1 MAVDME
7 AYGKLFY
14 EEYMNSD
21 FEVTLTK
28 YRKKKMVEILNR
40 YTTSRILEI
49 GCGMEPFFLSYENFD
64 KMTIVEPASILYNSA
79 QKYCKESK
87 LNVECIN
94 DFVEN
99 RVEELYKKKFDFIL
113 LVALIHEV
121 EDAQKLV
128 ASVRNICHKDT
139 KVLITTN
146 NPKSF
151 HLTLAYE
158 SGIIP
163 RLGILTDKA
172 KAFQRHRVFTMEEMK
187 DLAKNNAFEV
197 LEEGSYFIKP
207 FAHSQMKALLD
218 NHIITEDVLDGL
230 DKMITYMPD
239 LGAENY
245 CVVKPC
251 AK

>member
-1 MAVDME
+1 MAVDIE

-14 EEYMNSD
+14 EEYHNSD
-21 FEVTLTK
+21 FEVILTK
-28 YRKKKMVEILNR
+28 YRKKKMVEILSR
-40 YTTSRILEI
+40 YNTSKILEI
-49 GCGMEPFFLSYENFD
+49 GCGMEPFFLSYNDFD
-64 KMTIVEPASILYNSA
+64 QMTIVEPASILYNSA
-79 QKYCKESK
+79 KKHCEESK
-87 LNVECIN
+87 KNVECIH
-94 DFVEN
+94 DFVQN
-99 RVEELYKKKFDFIL
+99 RVEELQEKKFDFIL

-121 EDAQKLV
+121 KDAQELV
-128 ASVRNICHKDT
+128 AAVRKICHKDT

-163 RLGILTDKA
+163 QLGILTDKA
-172 KAFQRHRVFTMEEMK
+172 KSFQRHRVFTMEEMK
-187 DLAKNNAFEV
+187 ELAKDNAFEV
-197 LEEGSYFIKP
+197 LEEGSYFVKP

-230 DKMITYMPD
+230 DKMIKYMPD

-245 CVVKPC
+245 CVVKSC
-251 AK
+251 